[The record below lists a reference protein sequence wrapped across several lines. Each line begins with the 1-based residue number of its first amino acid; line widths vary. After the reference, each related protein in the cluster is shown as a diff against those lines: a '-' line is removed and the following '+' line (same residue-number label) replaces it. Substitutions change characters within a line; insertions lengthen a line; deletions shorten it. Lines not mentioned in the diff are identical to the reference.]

1 MSRESDYLAWDRSEV
16 EGSEV
21 DEQGWLSVQVNAY
34 GEGAARSGALLLS
47 PFGMLGRPLDPDD
60 DGACKALTAREGNQ
74 DFAIATVDLRVLKKL
89 PAPKKGGSV
98 QFGADGGFGSFDP
111 EEHTWTLYIPVEF
124 DSEGTPTK
132 AHLYQLGKD
141 TNGLRCVTLLHA
153 DGPGLSILS
162 GGKRSLV
169 LKNAQSTAYIDVND
183 DGLMF
188 NGVSMF
194 RGGIAEMVGPDPL
207 TAIPTP
213 LVRAPALI
221 AWAASLVV
229 TINALVAKV
238 NALPPV
244 TTIPLVPPLP
254 PTVASGT

>member
-1 MSRESDYLAWDRSEV
+1 MSRDEFLSWDRSEI

-21 DEQGWLSVQVNAY
+21 DEQGWLTVQVNAY
-34 GEGAARSGALLLS
+34 GEGAARSGMLLHS
-47 PFGMLGRPLDPDD
+47 PYGLLGRPPDPDEE
-60 DGACKALTAREGNQ
+60 GACKALTAREGDQ
-74 DFAIATVDLRVLKKL
+74 DHAIATVDLRVLKKL
-89 PAPKKGGSV
+89 PRPKKGGSV

-132 AHLYQLGKD
+132 AHLLQIGKD
-141 TNGLRCVTLLHA
+141 TNGLRCVTLLHS
-153 DGPGLSILS
+153 DGQGLSMLS
-162 GGKRSLV
+162 GDKQSAM
-169 LKNAQSTAYIDVND
+169 LKNAASNVYLEVND
-183 DGLMF
+183 DGLTF

-194 RGGIAEMVGPDPL
+194 RGGIAEMVGLDPL

-213 LVRAPALI
+213 LARAPDLI
-221 AWAASLVV
+221 TWAASVVV

-238 NALPPV
+238 NALPP
-244 TTIPLVPPLP
+244 TSTIPPVPPLP